1 MTCVSV
7 PTWSLLCLCFT
18 ASPESFV
25 TALRKPLEAHSE
37 HFWGLLAKWLSGGL
51 WRLICSQEVSG
62 GSFAHFWILLAKW
75 LSGGLWK
82 LISAFLG
89 PADQI
94 ALRRLLEVH
103 FEHFWGPLAQMALR
117 RFLEPHSFRA
127 FLEPA
132 GHFWFP
138 AA

>member
-37 HFWGLLAKWLSGGL
+37 DFWGLLAKLGGL
-51 WRLICSQEVSG
+51 WRLICSQEVSR

-82 LISAFLG
+82 LIFSISG
-89 PADQI
+89 TC
-94 ALRRLLEVH
+94 
-103 FEHFWGPLAQMALR
+103 
-117 RFLEPHSFRA
+117 
-127 FLEPA
+127 
-132 GHFWFP
+132 
-138 AA
+138 